1 MVWTLLR
8 AASGAVSTTLG
19 NSFVGWADRQARQRR
34 FRRPLRADLLLALLA
49 TRLAAV
55 AYVETEG
62 ELRAA
67 LNSPAIGTN
76 MHGGLKLLHFRK
88 QKSEQT
94 TEGEGL
100 HPQWFL
106 CRGAQPWWTF
116 KDGPRAG
123 QSASHNTESDGG
135 DGGGRDDG
143 ESTNGRPQQDA
154 LYLVFRGTWSATD
167 VIRDLCVEPEQFG
180 VSTSGCAPPTAPPST
195 RPCASTVCVRMRAPV
210 YVCLC
215 AWRSMHAD
223 MPPASYFPSSC
234 SYPSPP
240 PPAPA
245 CRRVGSSTADFSK
258 ASRRIRSCRPPCGAP
273 CAAVGASTSTSA
285 AIPWAAPLLSAWP
298 RRVWCRTRIASK
310 TRA

>member
-1 MVWTLLR
+1 MLR

-143 ESTNGRPQQDA
+143 ESTNEKPQQDA

-223 MPPASYFPSSC
+223 MPPASYFP
-234 SYPSPP
+234 
-240 PPAPA
+240 PPAPILLLLLRLRLA
-245 CRRVGSSTADFSK
+245 GAWALPQRISQRRQGGSGA
-258 ASRRIRSCRPPCGAP
+258 AGRLAARHAQRS
-273 CAAVGASTSTSA
+273 VQ
-285 AIPWAAPLLSAWP
+285 APLHLRPFLGRLPCSLPGRGGFGAE
-298 RRVWCRTRIASK
+298 RG
-310 TRA
+310 